1 MSTGLRLL
9 LAAALAAGWAAAP
22 VATGVALFSSDS
34 SGDAR
39 AAHGAVIDVAQN
51 GSRLTVRGLFVNR
64 DGPSATLRYDLR
76 VQRTGSAGSMTS
88 SQSGTFETTPTQT
101 DTLSTVTVNASA
113 GADLSITLEIRDG
126 DRLLDREQQ
135 ERAVKH
141 ARDG

>member
-1 MSTGLRLL
+1 MRPTLMLSSMAACALL
-9 LAAALAAGWAAAP
+9 GALLCIGPEPAHAQD
-22 VATGVALFSSDS
+22 T
-34 SGDAR
+34 GDASG
-39 AAHGAVIDVAQN
+39 AAIDIDRN
-51 GSRLTVRGLFVNR
+51 GDRFDVRGLFVNR